1 MGLCTADLNGFF
13 GPSHHRPNHD
23 VEQDYNGGSETA
35 RLRYVNCFI
44 LLYSYSIE
52 TSAWVIIKGDV
63 YDVTEWLDEPPGG
76 RKILLKN
83 AGKDA
88 TDKFMNF
95 HPDHVLKEVAPKFK
109 IGTLVDAKL

>member
-1 MGLCTADLNGFF
+1 M
-13 GPSHHRPNHD
+13 
-23 VEQDYNGGSETA
+23 
-35 RLRYVNCFI
+35 
-44 LLYSYSIE
+44 
-52 TSAWVIIKGDV
+52 
-63 YDVTEWLDEPPGG
+63 YDVTEWLDEHPGG

-83 AGKDA
+83 VGKDA

>member
-1 MGLCTADLNGFF
+1 MDLCTVDLDKAH
-13 GPSHHRPNHD
+13 GPCHDRLNYD
-23 VEQDYNGGSETA
+23 VEQDHFGGSETA

-44 LLYSYSIE
+44 MLYLYSIE

-63 YDVTEWLDEPPGG
+63 YDVTEWLDEHPGG

-83 AGKDA
+83 VGKDA

>member
-1 MGLCTADLNGFF
+1 MNGVF
-13 GPSHHRPNHD
+13 GPGHHRSNHD
-23 VEQDYNGGSETA
+23 VEQDHNGGSETA

-63 YDVTEWLDEPPGG
+63 YDVTEWLDEHPGG

-83 AGKDA
+83 VGKDA

-95 HPDHVLKEVAPKFK
+95 HPDYVLKEVAPKFK